1 MSIQAIC
8 TDSQVL
14 ERTDGVNWIRVRK
27 SSPDGKRAV
36 NILRRIHTWKI
47 GFVRKRPPCEVV
59 QDIEKYQQQI
69 PEDSRSA
76 FWQGKPHDQHHK
88 PNKNEFVPSSKC
100 GESRG
105 CTYAIGYGE
114 ARE

>member
-14 ERTDGVNWIRVRK
+14 ERTDGVK
-27 SSPDGKRAV
+27 
-36 NILRRIHTWKI
+36 WKI

-105 CTYAIGYGE
+105 RTYAIGYGE
-114 ARE
+114 SEQMRENENVIDCYLSLS